1 MYHPTIIQKNLNR
14 AERIIRERYK
24 LSPKW
29 RWQEPSEDEW
39 QTMDTHFA
47 TLLDDKGKLTRE
59 LTEEEQLWRFCESQ
73 RVKLDFHYYTRRYVK
88 ILDWSGQ
95 LVSFRPNVAQRIFL
109 DIVGEAEQK
118 YHAQMYQILKAR
130 QEGFTTIFQILLSH
144 RIFFHR
150 NVNAITGSAS
160 EKKSKKMVQ
169 KVEKIWQELPWWMR
183 PRRTSFESGERSE
196 FGDLGSGLWVQW
208 GNQKSGIGRGDTAT
222 VAHLSELASF
232 ENPEDLVDSSLARAM
247 HENPFALLGLESTAE
262 GLGNWWHR
270 TWQTMVDMDAEGL
283 ARYKPLFF
291 PWYVAKDI
299 YPTKGWL
306 RRRPIPEGWEVPEHI
321 ERHADAARAYV
332 KGSKILSKYLG
343 DGWEMPREQKW
354 FYHVEYLE
362 ATKKKT
368 LGLFLQEMPAT
379 PEEAF
384 QASNPSVFPI
394 EVLTRARTEANAS
407 TPEWVG
413 QIGGRDVS
421 PAYDFYGPSIG
432 QKMLRCYRPNHEVK
446 EEFELNELVL
456 RQWPE
461 TETDGKVFV
470 WEWPR
475 QGEEYG
481 IGVDPSEGV
490 GGDGDDAVITV
501 IKKATPQHPDI
512 QVAEWASNRVGPH
525 DLWAWVYAL
534 AHLYTTL
541 KPKGG
546 YAYPL
551 VVIETNIAAGDA
563 TQTEMTKRGWPMSA
577 LHFEQDL
584 TKPLQNA
591 RAMDRGDV
599 RLGWRTTRANRPK
612 ALSLFR
618 KMVRD
623 GSFVAKSP
631 ALVNQMATLEYNT
644 DKQRIAAAAGN
655 HDDRVLASAILLCSW
670 YDPDVRG
677 ERGPQAWEQQQRL
690 THEIG
695 QRPAYRSGVIGGSA
709 PKLMPSTKVAD
720 GRSLY
725 TLLK

>member
-1 MYHPTIIQKNLNR
+1 MYHPEITTKNLLR
-14 AERIIRERYK
+14 AERLIRERYK
-24 LSPKW
+24 LPAKW
-29 RWQEPSEDEW
+29 VWKEPSDDEW
-39 QTMDTHFA
+39 YTMDSHFRE
-47 TLLDDKGKLTRE
+47 LVDDKGKLIRE
-59 LTEEEQLWRFCESQ
+59 LKPEEELWRFCEAQ
-73 RVKLDFHYYTRRYVK
+73 RAKLDFEYYMKRYVK

-95 LVSFRPNVAQRIFL
+95 LVRFKPNVAQRIFL
-109 DIVGEAEQK
+109 DIVAESELK
-118 YHAQMYQILKAR
+118 YLAQMYQILKAR
-130 QEGFTTIFQILLSH
+130 QEGFTTIVQILLSQ

-160 EKKSKKMVQ
+160 EKKSRKMVQ
-169 KVEKIWQELPWWMR
+169 KIEKIWQELPWWIR
-183 PRRTSFESGERSE
+183 PRRTSFESGERME
-196 FGDLGSGLWVQW
+196 FGDLGSGIWVQW

-232 ENPEDLVDSSLARAM
+232 ENADELVDASLVRAM

-270 TWQTMVDMDAEGL
+270 TWQTMVDMDSEGL

-306 RRRPIPEGWEVPEHI
+306 RRRPIPDGWEVPEHI
-321 ERHADAARAYV
+321 ERHADAAQAYV
-332 KGSKILSKYLG
+332 RSSKILNKYLG
-343 DGWEMPREQKW
+343 EGWQMPREQKW

-362 ATKKKT
+362 ASKKKT

-407 TPEWVG
+407 VPEWVG
-413 QIGGRDVS
+413 QIGGRDIS
-421 PAYDFYGPSIG
+421 DAYDFHGPAIG
-432 QKMLRCYRPNHEVK
+432 QKMLKCYRPNGEVR
-446 EEFELNELVL
+446 EEFELNELEL
-456 RQWPE
+456 KQWPE
-461 TETDGKVFV
+461 TDVDGKVYI
-470 WEWPR
+470 WEWPKV
-475 QGEEYG
+475 GEEYG

-490 GGDGDDAVITV
+490 GGDGDDAVISI
-501 IKKATPQHPDI
+501 IKKATPEHPDI

-525 DLWAWVYAL
+525 DLWAWIFAL
-534 AHLYTTL
+534 GHLFTTL
-541 KPKGG
+541 KRSGG
-546 YAYPL
+546 FSYPHI
-551 VVIETNIAAGDA
+551 VIETNIAAGDA
-563 TQTEMTKRGWPMSA
+563 SQTEIVKRGWPMSC

-584 TKPLQNA
+584 TRPLQNA
-591 RAMDRGDV
+591 RMLDRGDAK
-599 RLGWRTTRANRPK
+599 LGWRTTRANRPK

-631 ALVNQMATLEYNT
+631 SLVNQMATLEYNT

-670 YDPDVRG
+670 YDPEVRG
-677 ERGPQAWEQQQRL
+677 ERGPQAWEEAKKSMKEL
-690 THEIG
+690 EF
-695 QRPAYRSGVIGGSA
+695 RPAYSSQVFGGRARGTS
-709 PKLMPSTKVAD
+709 PVVKVLD

-725 TLLK
+725 KLLS